1 VLITQ
6 ADLNRVLAPAG
17 QGGPP
22 AEETLVIDSDSDA

>member
-17 QGGPP
+17 QTGPP
-22 AEETLVIDSDSDA
+22 PPDSLAIDSDADL